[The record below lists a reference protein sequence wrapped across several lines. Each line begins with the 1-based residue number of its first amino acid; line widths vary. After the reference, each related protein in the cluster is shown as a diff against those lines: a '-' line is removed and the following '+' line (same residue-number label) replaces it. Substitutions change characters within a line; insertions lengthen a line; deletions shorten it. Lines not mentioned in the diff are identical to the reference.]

1 MYFVPFCW
9 GKFKVKTW
17 HPSAHFSTPF
27 FCLSTETHYGNPLCV
42 FLHFTA
48 SCGARLQC
56 SEKGTKVLVLNNEN
70 YESVLS
76 NSPMLMIYFYD
87 QKCSECHKMDIEFA
101 TAAWMM
107 KETKTENQKPD
118 FAKIDATLPSQLAM
132 KHNVKQ
138 FPTMI
143 FIKEI
148 IMLNDQILFFSNFYN
163 CKRSLSKKTVV
174 LLHC

>member
-1 MYFVPFCW
+1 MSASLTLMFLTSVLADI
-9 GKFKVKTW
+9 T
-17 HPSAHFSTPF
+17 PSGDQQIH
-27 FCLSTETHYGNPLCV
+27 
-42 FLHFTA
+42 
-48 SCGARLQC
+48 RD
-56 SEKGTKVLVLNNEN
+56 KGVLVLNNEN

-163 CKRSLSKKTVV
+163 CKKSLSKKTVV

>member
-1 MYFVPFCW
+1 MPQN
-9 GKFKVKTW
+9 GKKKD
-17 HPSAHFSTPF
+17 SR
-27 FCLSTETHYGNPLCV
+27 V
-42 FLHFTA
+42 FREELTTDKI
-48 SCGARLQC
+48 S
-56 SEKGTKVLVLNNEN
+56 K
-70 YESVLS
+70 
-76 NSPMLMIYFYD
+76 
-87 QKCSECHKMDIEFA
+87 DIEFA

-107 KETKTENQKPD
+107 KETKTEKQKPD

-163 CKRSLSKKTVV
+163 CKKSLSKKTVV

>member
-1 MYFVPFCW
+1 MMSASLTLLFL
-9 GKFKVKTW
+9 TSILADIT
-17 HPSAHFSTPF
+17 PS
-27 FCLSTETHYGNPLCV
+27 GDQQID
-42 FLHFTA
+42 
-48 SCGARLQC
+48 RD
-56 SEKGTKVLVLNNEN
+56 KGVLVLNNEN

-118 FAKIDATLPSQLAM
+118 FAKIDVTLPSQLAI

-148 IMLNDQILFFSNFYN
+148 IMLN
-163 CKRSLSKKTVV
+163 
-174 LLHC
+174 